1 MANDREN
8 LQKPEFMSEEDWAML
23 KDQTS
28 SISRIRGDAH
38 ADVER
43 YLANPKGWATG
54 EGSPS
59 GLPTLLLHSIGAKS
73 GKPRIAPLVFMSHG
87 DEWIVVGS
95 LAGYDS
101 HPAWVHNI
109 NANPK
114 CHVQLDEEKFPAVAR
129 HMTDE
134 ERAELWPKIR
144 EFFPPWGYFQDQT
157 DRPFALVILSR
168 A

>member
-1 MANDREN
+1 MSSREN
-8 LQKPEFMSEEDWAML
+8 MQKPDFLSEDDWDVL

-28 SISRIRGDAH
+28 SVERIRGDAH

-43 YLANPKGWATG
+43 YLANPKGWSTG
-54 EGSPS
+54 EGAPS
-59 GLPTLLLHSIGAKS
+59 GLPTLLLYAIGAKS
-73 GKPRIAPLVFMSHG
+73 GKERIAPLVFMQHG
-87 DEWIVVGS
+87 DDMIVVGS
-95 LAGYDS
+95 LAGYDR

-109 NANPK
+109 NANPN

-129 HMTDE
+129 HVTEE
-134 ERAELWPKIR
+134 ERAALWPKLK
-144 EFFPPWGYFQDQT
+144 EFFPPWGFFQEQT